1 MENKMYKTKV
11 ELACDLAE
19 AFMFESGIDVQWVTD
34 KDGNMAYSE
43 SCQRDFNSY
52 YGLVMSYLD
61 DVKVPFSEME
71 GKQCES

>member
-1 MENKMYKTKV
+1 
-11 ELACDLAE
+11 
-19 AFMFESGIDVQWVTD
+19 MFESGIDVQWVTD